1 MWGTPNGLPHCGT
14 KLVPDEVFKDEKSY
28 LTPYYGKPEMPQK
41 GMAKHKV
48 HKNNVI
54 SYHGCEYSLPS
65 GSYKNTGGFVW
76 VDIKGECMEIYD
88 GETGKQVAAHRVSKE
103 KGQYVLDP
111 SHRKQRYVPMGKQ
124 EKAILEYCNY
134 DTLAGIWLD
143 NLRHD
148 KVRYF
153 KDNLRVLF
161 SEMRHF
167 EPSTLHRAFE
177 KSLECGMYNAK
188 GLISL
193 CDRIGRRIPVRETG
207 ASQPQRLPEVIKEAP
222 EKTDINQYN
231 QYFS

>member
-1 MWGTPNGLPHCGT
+1 
-14 KLVPDEVFKDEKSY
+14 
-28 LTPYYGKPEMPQK
+28 MPQK

-167 EPSTLHRAFE
+167 EPSTLHHAFE

-188 GLISL
+188 DLISL